1 VPGEGISP
9 RDAARPDVG
18 TTAGFARR
26 VLFVCFVA
34 TLLLLAWK
42 LSDVLLLLLFGAVI
56 VATMLRS
63 FAAPLQSRLGVSP
76 RLAV

>member
-1 VPGEGISP
+1 
-9 RDAARPDVG
+9 
-18 TTAGFARR
+18 

-42 LSDVLLLLLFGAVI
+42 LSDVLLLLLLLFGAVI